1 MRVAGHFGEWLQGV
15 LDGEVALV
23 TLPCPA
29 LAAHVT
35 RVAGGAA
42 LSAPDVP
49 NPHLLLRALGLPE
62 EGRFETRL
70 DMPPGGGAGASTASL
85 VALARAAGA
94 RADPETLAAACL
106 AAEGAV
112 DPLMRPAPDTCLWAP
127 RAARALRALPPPPA
141 AEIVGGFLGRGAR
154 TDPEDRDFAEIGD
167 LVALWEE
174 AAGDDDLVRCAALAS
189 VSAASCSALRG
200 PADEPTPDL
209 ARALGA
215 LGWARAHTGSA
226 RALIFA
232 PGAAPKRAE
241 AALAEAGMTGILR
254 FRLRDEGRRA
264 A

>member
-1 MRVAGHFGEWLQGV
+1 MRVAGHFGEWLQGLV
-15 LDGEVALV
+15 EGEVALV

-35 RVAGGAA
+35 RIAEGAA
-42 LSAPDVP
+42 LSAPGVP
-49 NPHLLLRALGLPE
+49 NPQRLLRALGLPV
-62 EGRFETRL
+62 EGRYEIRL
-70 DMPPGGGAGASTASL
+70 DMPPGGGAGASTAAL

-127 RAARALRALPPPPA
+127 RAARALRALPPPPP
-141 AEIVGGFLGRGAR
+141 AEVVGGFLGRGER
-154 TDPEDRDFAEIGD
+154 TDPGDRAFADMSGLIEPWIE
-167 LVALWEE
+167 AC
-174 AAGDDDLVRCAALAS
+174 AAGDLPRCAALAAAS
-189 VSAASCSALRG
+189 ATASAATRG
-200 PADEPTPDL
+200 PHRDPTRDL
-209 ARALGA
+209 ARDLGA

-232 PGAAPKRAE
+232 PGTAPRHAE
-241 AALAEAGMTGILR
+241 AALAEAGYAATLR
-254 FRLRDEGRRA
+254 FHPREQGRRA